1 MLNMVIILIVM
12 YCNVVT
18 AIDKIPTYL
27 LCFNRG
33 KHHGSTHDYECT
45 GKHQTPGVCDCKNKC
60 LLCGDTK
67 HNAASINCPK
77 KINVLV
83 TKKQWL
89 QIVKE
94 KEGKREEERTQ
105 LAPQT
110 PEVRRHKKSVERQ
123 WTPAQKD
130 MMEQAMKVTA
140 PPCTNDATKS
150 RAGCGCCP
158 PPTIDYEDAIVRCYA
173 RPTPDELARILT
185 NFPLTATRI
194 IDNLRNTGI
203 LGSENSSAEGPSYL
217 EGSLAR
223 RPKVKPRIVRP
234 KQRVDWNDKDDE
246 VEDIL
251 EDEDDIPGPSN
262 VNIADILPA
271 SIYAV
276 QQTEGPAIYTLPPR
290 ETPDT
295 SGWYQNQKDLSREAP
310 SPNA

>member
-1 MLNMVIILIVM
+1 MFGSQVQFILVGNKPIQVQ
-12 YCNVVT
+12 CSKCWALGHKFGECKLGEGEV
-18 AIDKIPTYL
+18 K
-27 LCFNRG
+27 CFICGG
-33 KHHGSTHDYECT
+33 KHHGSTHNYECT

-89 QIVKE
+89 RIVKE
-94 KEGKREEERTQ
+94 KESKMVAERTQ
-105 LAPQT
+105 LAPQA
-110 PEVRRHKKSVERQ
+110 PEVRRHKKMVERQ
-123 WTPAQKD
+123 WTLAQKD

-150 RAGCGCCP
+150 RGGCGCCP
-158 PPTIDYEDAIVRCYA
+158 PPMIDYEDTIVRCYA

-185 NFPLTATRI
+185 NFPLMATRI
-194 IDNLRNTGI
+194 IDNLRNSGI
-203 LGSENSSAEGPSYL
+203 LGSDSNSADRPSHPK
-217 EGSLAR
+217 GSLAR
-223 RPKVKPRIVRP
+223 RPKVKPHIIQP
-234 KQRVDWNDKDDE
+234 KQRVDWNEEDNE

-262 VNIADILPA
+262 VDVADILLA

-276 QQTEGPAIYTLPPR
+276 KRGEGLQATYTPP
-290 ETPDT
+290 
-295 SGWYQNQKDLSREAP
+295 Q
-310 SPNA
+310 